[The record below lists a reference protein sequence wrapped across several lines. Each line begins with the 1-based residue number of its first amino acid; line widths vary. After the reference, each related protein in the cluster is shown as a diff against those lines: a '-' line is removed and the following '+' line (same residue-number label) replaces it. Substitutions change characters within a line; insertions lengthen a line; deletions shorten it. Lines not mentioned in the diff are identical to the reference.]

1 MVIIALGLVGKVQ
14 TTATANE
21 LEAYGK
27 AGGVAE
33 EVFSAIRT
41 VFAFGGQRK
50 EVQRFRDNLVFARKA
65 GLKRGVA
72 TALGVSL
79 FK

>member
-1 MVIIALGLVGKVQ
+1 MVIIATILVKRVE
-14 TTATANE
+14 TSSIVE
-21 LEAYGK
+21 RLEAYGK

-41 VFAFGGQRK
+41 VFAFSGQRK

>member
-1 MVIIALGLVGKVQ
+1 MGLIGKVQ
-14 TTATANE
+14 SSATEKE

-50 EVQRFRDNLVFARKA
+50 EVERFSYNLTFAKKA
-65 GLKRGVA
+65 GLKRGLA
-72 TALGVSL
+72 TAVGVGL